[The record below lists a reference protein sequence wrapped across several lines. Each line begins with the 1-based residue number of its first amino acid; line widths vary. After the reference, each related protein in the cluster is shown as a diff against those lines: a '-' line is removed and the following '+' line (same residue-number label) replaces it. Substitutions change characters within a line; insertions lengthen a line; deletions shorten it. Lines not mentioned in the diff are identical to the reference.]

1 MTSVVLDA
9 SALLALVLDEPGGPR
24 VRTKLPDSALSVV
37 NLAEVVGYYAR
48 MGSDPE
54 SLRRELR
61 EFEVAIYDLDEEF
74 AYMIGLLRPLT
85 EPAGLSLADRACL
98 ALAKR
103 LGVPALTSDKQWAAV
118 ADAAGVEVQLIR

>member
-1 MTSVVLDA
+1 VTSVVLDA

-24 VRTKLPDSALSVV
+24 VRTELPDSALSVV

-61 EFEVAIYDLDEEF
+61 EFEVQVYDLDENL
-74 AYMIGLLRPLT
+74 AYAIGLLRPLT
-85 EPAGLSLADRACL
+85 EAAGLSLADRACL
-98 ALAKR
+98 ALARR
-103 LGVPALTSDKQWAAV
+103 LGVPALTSDRQWATV
-118 ADAAGVEVQLIR
+118 ADAVGVEVRLIR